1 MTIKKAMINAASN
14 ARTMLG
20 NSVSLV
26 IDYVKNQQ
34 NPDGGFKGRSDSS
47 DLYYTMFGIDCLNAL
62 DSKPNIPL
70 NDYVKSYESLS
81 SLDFIH
87 ICSYI
92 QLVSSLTKFNL
103 NLKDFE
109 NPDNKEYFRKKIEC
123 YRSLDGGYNVIK
135 NSKIGSVYGCFLAV
149 SAYEEL
155 NLPIPNVDGIL
166 QCLNKLKTKD
176 GGFTNEFGLPDGI
189 TTATSAALIL
199 LKRYNQQIPTESV
212 DWLLNTLHL
221 SGGFLA
227 FQNAPIPD
235 LLSTATAL
243 HCLSEIGYDLSNLND
258 KCLDFLDTLW
268 SAEGAFYGNWADNKA
283 DIEYTFYGLLSIGN
297 LSK

>member
-14 ARTMLG
+14 ARTTLG

-26 IDYVKNQQ
+26 INYVKNQQ

-62 DSKPNIPL
+62 DSKPNFSL
-70 NDYVKSYESLS
+70 GDYVKSYESLS

-92 QLVSSLTKFNL
+92 QLVSSLAKFNI
-103 NLKDFE
+103 NPKDFE
-109 NPDNKEYFRKKIEC
+109 NQNSKDFFQKKIEC
-123 YRSLDGGYNVIK
+123 YRCLDGGYNVVK
-135 NSKIGSVYGCFLAV
+135 YSEIGSVYGCFLAV

-155 NLPIPNVDGIL
+155 NLLIPDKDGIL
-166 QCLNKLKTKD
+166 QCLNRLKTKD

-199 LKRYNQQIPTESV
+199 LNRLNQQIPAQSV
-212 DWLLNTLHL
+212 DWLLNMLHL

-227 FQNAPIPD
+227 FPNAPIPD

-243 HCLSEIGYDLSNLND
+243 HCLREIGYDLSNLSG

-268 SAEGAFYGNWADNKA
+268 SNEGAFYGNWAD
-283 DIEYTFYGLLSIGN
+283 DQTDVEYTFYGLLSIGN